1 MQRFMRF
8 PGWKAKA
15 MTLSYDDAVVFDKR
29 LVSIMQTYGLKGT
42 FNVNGGM
49 LSDKFYRRMNEADA
63 VELYKNS
70 GMEVAMHGL
79 DHAFLGGCTGADI
92 LKEYYEDKIK
102 LEQTFG
108 TIMRGG
114 AYAFGVCNDEIVN
127 VLKTLG
133 VSYFRTTVSSN
144 TFDIP
149 TDWLRLQPTCKH
161 NAENTFEL
169 LDKFL
174 KCAPDKEYRAYPKL
188 FYLWGHSYEY
198 EDQNNWEIIEKFG
211 QKTAEYDDIW
221 HATNV
226 EIYDYVKAYESLI
239 FSAAGDKVF
248 NPSATDVYLWLDQK
262 RVLAK
267 ANTTTVI
274 E

>member
-29 LVSIMQTYGLKGT
+29 LVEIMTRYGLKGT
-42 FNVNGGM
+42 FNINGGM
-49 LSDKFYRRMNEADA
+49 MSERFYRRMNEADLVA
-63 VELYKNS
+63 LYHAA
-70 GMEVAMHGL
+70 GMEVALHGL
-79 DHAFLGGCTGADI
+79 DHAFLGGGTGADI

-102 LEQTFG
+102 LEKTFG
-108 TIMRGG
+108 TLMRGG

-133 VSYFRTTVSSN
+133 VSYFRTTISTN
-144 TFDIP
+144 RFDIP

-161 NAENTFEL
+161 TADNLFDL
-169 LDKFL
+169 LDGF
-174 KCAPDKEYRAYPKL
+174 CSANPDKEYRAYPML
-188 FYLWGHSYEY
+188 FYLWGHSYEF
-198 EDQNNWEIIEKFG
+198 EDQNNWEIIEQFG
-211 QKTAEYDDIW
+211 EKVAEHEDIW

-226 EIYDYVKAYESLI
+226 EIYDYVKAYEGLI

-248 NPSATDVYLWLDQK
+248 NPSGTDVYLWANQK

-267 ANTTTVI
+267 ANATTVI